1 MTGNFRQALEH
12 DVLLADGAMGTL
24 LVTRGAEPSAA
35 KSSLNVS
42 APETVSEI
50 HDDYVDAGARIIT
63 TNSWD
68 ANRVKLREH
77 DWADSLEKINRA
89 AVRLARE
96 AASGEHIFVAG
107 SVGPLGAMVKPY
119 GALSLS
125 QVRELFEEQIRVLL
139 EGGVDLILCE
149 SFSNLLEAA
158 EAVRACRGLSTEIPV
173 VAQMTFF
180 ADGRTPFGERA
191 ADALRTLVAAGAD
204 AAGINCTLGPQ
215 ETLDV
220 FAQIAAQVGAPLSVM
235 PNAGYPTLIRGRNVY
250 NASPDY
256 FREYALEFVDHGAAI
271 VGGCCGTTPEH
282 IRAMARGLSG
292 ATRRP
297 LVTAVEAV
305 RESYPHAI
313 PKDAIETS
321 HFKRTLATRNSFTVT
336 VEVEPPRGADCR
348 SSIEAARLLK
358 TSGVDA
364 VNVTDNPMARLRMS
378 SIAVA
383 GLVQRETGLEAV
395 VQFTTRDRNV
405 LGIQSDLLGASA
417 LGLKALLCLGG
428 DPLKIGD
435 YPNGHQV
442 SEVDTLG
449 LLRIAKI
456 LNAGADLVGNPIG
469 APTSFAIGCAA
480 NPAAR
485 DRDVEFS
492 KLRAKIDAGA
502 TFAQTQP
509 VFDVA
514 ALEAFFSRPESR
526 EIPVLIGLIP
536 LKTLKQTLYFANEV
550 PGMVVPEE
558 TIARMRSAAERGP
571 QFEAEEGLV
580 IARELAAAIASV
592 APGIHIMPMQK
603 YALVENILD
612 AIPSA
617 VRRRAPLAGVPAT
630 EELA

>member
-1 MTGNFRQALEH
+1 MAGNFRQALAE

-24 LVTRGAEPSAA
+24 LVTRGAEPSTAR
-35 KSSLNVS
+35 SSLSLS
-42 APETVSEI
+42 APQAVSEI
-50 HDDYVDAGARIIT
+50 HEDYADAGVRILT
-63 TNSWD
+63 TNTWD

-89 AVRLARE
+89 SVALAKE

-119 GALSLS
+119 GSLSLS
-125 QVRELFEEQIRVLL
+125 QVREIFEEQIRILV
-139 EGGVDLILCE
+139 EEGVDLVLLE

-158 EAVRACRGLSTEIPV
+158 EAVRAARGISATVPI

-180 ADGRTPFGERA
+180 ADGRTAFGERA
-191 ADALRTLVAAGAD
+191 GDALRTLVAAGAD
-204 AAGINCTLGPQ
+204 AAGVNCTLGPQ

-220 FAQIAAQVGAPLSVM
+220 FAQVAAQVPAPLSVM

-282 IRAMARGLSG
+282 VRAMARALAGVS
-292 ATRRP
+292 RRP
-297 LVTAVEAV
+297 LSSAAVEPA
-305 RESYPHAI
+305 RESWPHAVAEE
-313 PKDAIETS
+313 PIETS
-321 HFKRTLATRNSFTVT
+321 HLKRKLATRGSFAVT

-348 SSIEAARLLK
+348 ASIEAARLLK
-358 TSGVDA
+358 RQGVDA

-378 SIAVA
+378 SVAVA
-383 GLVQRETGLEAV
+383 GLIQRETGLDAV

-417 LGLKALLCLGG
+417 LGVKALLCLGG

-469 APTSFAIGCAA
+469 TPTAFAIGCAA

-485 DRDVEFS
+485 DIEVELS

-509 VFDVA
+509 VFDPA
-514 ALEAFFSRPESR
+514 ALEAFFAR
-526 EIPVLIGLIP
+526 EEARAIPVLVGLVP
-536 LKTLKQTLYFANEV
+536 LKSLKQTLYFANEV
-550 PGMVVPEE
+550 PGMVVPEG
-558 TIARMRSAAERGP
+558 TISRMRRAAERGP
-571 QFEAEEGLV
+571 AFEAEEGLA
-580 IARELAAAIASV
+580 IARELAAAIAAI
-592 APGIHIMPMQK
+592 APGMHVMPMQR
-603 YALVENILD
+603 YASVAAILE
-612 AIPSA
+612 AIPASA
-617 VRRRAPLAGVPAT
+617 RTEGAG
-630 EELA
+630 